1 MTAEATL
8 AVLPGLTMFLLAV
21 VMAVRLLVTPVVSLP
36 MVVIMATV
44 DPEAAV
50 AVAGE
55 AMVVE
60 TKALIKAVVVCLAFH
75 PVLWCPI
82 TRWSVNVN

>member
-8 AVLPGLTMFLLAV
+8 AALPGLTMFLLAV

-44 DPEAAV
+44 DPVE

-60 TKALIKAVVVCLAFH
+60 TKVLIKAVVVCLAFH
-75 PVLWCPI
+75 LVLWCSI